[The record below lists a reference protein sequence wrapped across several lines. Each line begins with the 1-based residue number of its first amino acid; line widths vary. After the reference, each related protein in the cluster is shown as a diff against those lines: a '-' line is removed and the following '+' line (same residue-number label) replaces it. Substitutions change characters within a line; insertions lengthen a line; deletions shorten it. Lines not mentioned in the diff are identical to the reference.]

1 LKTQWAP
8 AEAAMAWFS
17 ENVLTSMGVGQL
29 VLIGGAYLLAR
40 LTAGSLRRFFE
51 KRVKDSDKHAEKLLI
66 RPLSILFGYTLW
78 ALLLWF
84 GQSLCKKLGLPS
96 DIFRVATDLALGLML
111 VHVATSLIRKRIWAG
126 SILAVGLSGIL
137 LRIFNLWDPTVQ
149 LLDGMKADLGV
160 VSFSV
165 FGLIRFIF
173 VFAVLWSAVV
183 IANRY
188 FGHWLT
194 GAKNLSVSDQ
204 ILISRVFKSVMFL
217 MIVLFSL
224 NAAGIHVAALAITG
238 GAIGVAIGVGLQ
250 RIGSNLVSGLYLLIS
265 KPVRPGDVIALSGG
279 ISGSLYGTITQMS
292 LTYVRVATR
301 DGTEQLIPNE
311 QFMLN
316 KVENLSYSSNLFKIR
331 IPIGVSY
338 QSNVEKARTLAEAA
352 AMSIGRVM
360 KSPGPKCRLKG
371 FGDSCVDF
379 VLQAWINDPQN
390 GIGNVKDAVLSAV
403 WESFREGGIEIPFP
417 QRELHLKNPV
427 AMKIVDG
434 NPNSHG
440 SEKESIVT

>member
-1 LKTQWAP
+1 
-8 AEAAMAWFS
+8 
-17 ENVLTSMGVGQL
+17 
-29 VLIGGAYLLAR
+29 
-40 LTAGSLRRFFE
+40 
-51 KRVKDSDKHAEKLLI
+51 
-66 RPLSILFGYTLW
+66 
-78 ALLLWF
+78 
-84 GQSLCKKLGLPS
+84 
-96 DIFRVATDLALGLML
+96 
-111 VHVATSLIRKRIWAG
+111 
-126 SILAVGLSGIL
+126 
-137 LRIFNLWDPTVQ
+137 
-149 LLDGMKADLGV
+149 MKADLGV

-173 VFAVLWSAVV
+173 MFAVLWSAVV

-194 GAKNLSVSDQ
+194 GTKNLTASDR

-316 KVENLSYSSNLFKIR
+316 KVENLSYSDNLYKIR

-338 QSNVEKARTLAEAA
+338 QSNVEKARMLAEAA

-379 VLQAWINDPQN
+379 ELQVWIDDPQN

-403 WESFREGGIEIPFP
+403 WESFQKGGIEIPFP
-417 QRELHLKNPV
+417 QRDLHLKEAV
-427 AMKIVDG
+427 ALKIVDE
-434 NPNSHG
+434 NPNLFRP
-440 SEKESIVT
+440 EKESSAK